1 MYPKDKNGKEFKVGD
16 IFQEGIMGERIWDGK
31 GSIWYPALGIFTG
44 EKVEYP
50 AKDGWIVKDYMHG
63 TAFDLTNGSMIDLYT
78 TRYDGEFTGDWANTL
93 IVGTITGDKEA
104 CAQFLGENGAKAA
117 ENIDSLKQSFKQM
130 GEEAAKAKEAM
141 LKMCEMIKQKVEEM
155 TPEEAAKLVEECG
168 LVYYED

>member
-1 MYPKDKNGKEFKVGD
+1 MYPKDKNGKEFQVGD
-16 IFQEGIMGERIWDGK
+16 IFQEGIMGKRIWDGK

-50 AKDGWIVKDYMHG
+50 VEDGWVVKDYMHG

-78 TRYDGEFTGDWANTL
+78 TRYDGEYVGDWENTL

-104 CAQFLGENGAKAA
+104 CAQFLGANWKKVEKNM
-117 ENIDSLKQSFKQM
+117 DSLKESFKEI
-130 GEEAAKAKEAM
+130 GDEVTKAKEAM
-141 LKMCEMIKQKVEEM
+141 LKMCEAMMEKVEEM

-168 LVYYED
+168 LVYYAD